1 MFKSAKLLLIL
12 LALTATNAIA
22 GDIRIG
28 IYSDLRVESVVFSVT
43 EGEYVLM
50 ADGKEIARITKN
62 SMFYIER
69 EGNFISVIDT
79 GHSFGL
85 FTSLTFLPGSA
96 NGIFQVKAVL
106 PAAPSKECDEKL
118 EIFIKE
124 GNIHL
129 INTLGIDK
137 YIPGTVESE
146 GGSGSLP
153 EYYKAQAVLA
163 RTYAIRNFYRHAQE
177 GFNLCDGVHCQAYNG
192 KSRMNREIYLASEAT
207 KEQILTDQ
215 AGQPVITAYHANC
228 GGITGSSGTIW
239 NRDLY
244 YLQPVNDPFCD
255 KSTYRNW
262 TKSISR
268 LQWTAYL
275 NSKGFTDD
283 PVRTFSQEAGRQ
295 KFLANGMID
304 LADIRRDFGLKSAY
318 FHVEG
323 SSNSVVFVGHG
334 YGHGLGMCQQ
344 GAMEMARKGYTYV
357 DILMFYFRKVQ
368 LTNFVK

>member
-1 MFKSAKLLLIL
+1 MLKSVKIL
-12 LALTATNAIA
+12 LTFLAFAGANAGA

-28 IYSDLRVESVVFSVT
+28 LYNDLRIESVVFSVT
-43 EGEYVLM
+43 EGEYVLI
-50 ADGKEIARITKN
+50 ADGKEISRITKN
-62 SMFYIER
+62 FMFYIER
-69 EGNFISVIDT
+69 EGNLISVSDT
-79 GHSFGL
+79 GHAYGL
-85 FTSLTFLPGSA
+85 FTNLIFLPDSTT
-96 NGIFQVKAVL
+96 GIFQVKAIL
-106 PAAPSKECDEKL
+106 PTAPSKECDDKL
-118 EIFIKE
+118 EIVMEE
-124 GNIHL
+124 GNIRL

-163 RTYAIRNFYRHAQE
+163 RTYAIRNFNRHAQE

-207 KEQILTDQ
+207 KDQILTDKT
-215 AGQPVITAYHANC
+215 GQPVITAYHANC

-239 NRDLY
+239 NRDLD
-244 YLQPVNDPFCD
+244 YLQPVKDPFCD

-283 PVRTFSQEAGRQ
+283 PVKTFSQEAGRQ
-295 KFLANGMID
+295 KYLLNEMID
-304 LADIRRDFGLKSAY
+304 LADVRRDFGLKSAW

-368 LTNFVK
+368 LINFVK